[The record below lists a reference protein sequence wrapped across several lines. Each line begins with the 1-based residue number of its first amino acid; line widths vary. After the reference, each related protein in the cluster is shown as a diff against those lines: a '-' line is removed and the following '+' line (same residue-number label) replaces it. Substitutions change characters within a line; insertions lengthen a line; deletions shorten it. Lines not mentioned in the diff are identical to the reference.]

1 MSGFFSQENNAVA
14 SWFLG
19 PRAENSEFVLEFYKE
34 IIDEQVKARTTD
46 YFPTDPFFITE
57 TMQNSPEYKSNMN
70 SLRAQ
75 LQNISDL
82 LAKKTVPFWS
92 PRYMAHMSM
101 EATMPSNLG
110 YLAALQYNQNNV
122 AIEASPLTTWLEIF
136 TGKKLCEMLGFTV
149 HWDINESI
157 ETIDDE
163 ETTPPE
169 LLPKIRGWGH
179 ITCDGSVAN
188 LESIWY
194 MYTQTRNLKFYPLSL
209 RLAVD
214 NGPLSFISS
223 SFKVELAN
231 GSHKLLKECSTWELL
246 NLKPTTVLDIPNQ
259 LFNKYGI
266 SSQFLQ
272 EVLNE
277 KYIIQTVG
285 KDYLEKMFHITESIV
300 YFASETMH
308 YSWPKGCAIVGIG
321 SENLKGVPV
330 DDAARMNIDKLKE
343 LLKKCVEKRQAVYA
357 VVAIMGS
364 TEHGACDPLGDIIE
378 LRKEFERDHGL
389 SFVIHADAAWGGYF
403 RSMLIKPHRSSLKCR
418 RRPGLEEKDDSFVPL
433 LALHPHTEK
442 HLDRL
447 KDCDSI
453 TVDPHKSGYVP
464 YPAGGLCYR
473 DQRMRYLV
481 TWTSPVINRAN
492 EESIGIYGVEGSKPG
507 AAAVATFLSQD
518 AIGLHQ
524 KGYGL
529 LLGQATFSCT
539 KIYCHWAT
547 MSTKDDDFIVT
558 PFNML
563 PAEKLG
569 PKEVD
574 ELKQEIRTLIVEKT
588 NDQIVKSKK
597 AMKLIK
603 ELGSDLMINTFA
615 CNFKVD
621 GKINEDV
628 IEANYLNQRL
638 YEKFSLTT
646 SKDTNQD
653 KPLVLTSTQFNQENY
668 KHCLTNF
675 KNRLGLKGD
684 QDLYV
689 LINVVMSPWVT
700 EFESFLSVFRN
711 KVEPDFHAFVMQG
724 VEKLYLTHLPMFQME
739 NHRQQVIVTADLPEN
754 IMHQYRNARRENPSH
769 VYFLGNQDKMKL
781 DDIARNGSSFKGV
794 IYRDFDPNTGIP
806 IEWIKDFQV
815 TNVQVLKKRHLA
827 TKFQDANYPKDHMP
841 FYIYGTEQEL
851 HIDHMLLKSPSIQL
865 SADCVE
871 LILTSG
877 ELTSAQRENGVIVH
891 FTEVREATMQ
901 SFPEIKPYP
910 QTETAHEKSFYEHN
924 DEISYFF
931 FQHEREF
938 HVELYNDPMPDPYQ
952 NGPGLDIVDKK
963 NPIAKGMIMLPSRS
977 KGCLYSDSY
986 MINNDPTAEK
996 KVKNGKITDRQKIM
1010 PIRKY
1015 YSEKFDHKE
1024 ELHWY
1029 EEKAE

>member
-75 LQNISDL
+75 LHNISEL

-157 ETIDDE
+157 DTIDE
-163 ETTPPE
+163 RKQHH
-169 LLPKIRGWGH
+169 LNYSQNQRMG
-179 ITCDGSVAN
+179 AA
-188 LESIWY
+188 
-194 MYTQTRNLKFYPLSL
+194 RNLKFYPLSL

-246 NLKPTTVLDIPNQ
+246 NLKPTTVLDIPDQ

-285 KDYLEKMFHITESIV
+285 KDYLEEKFHIKESIV

-321 SENLKGVPV
+321 SKNLIGVPV
-330 DDAARMNIDKLKE
+330 DDAARMDIDKLKE
-343 LLKKCVEKRQAVYA
+343 LLRKCVEKRQAVYA

-364 TEHGACDPLGDIIE
+364 TEHGACDPLVK
-378 LRKEFERDHGL
+378 LRKDFERDHGL

-403 RSMLIKPHRSSLKCR
+403 RSMLIKPHRSSLKAR
-418 RRPGLEEKDDSFVPL
+418 RRQGLEEKDDSFVPL

-492 EESIGIYGVEGSKPG
+492 EESIGIYGVEGSNPG

-518 AIGLHQ
+518 AIGLLQ
-524 KGYGL
+524 KVMDYCWDKQL
-529 LLGQATFSCT
+529 FH
-539 KIYCHWAT
+539 IYCHWAT
-547 MSTKDDDFIVT
+547 MSTKEDDFIVT

-569 PKEVD
+569 PKEVED
-574 ELKQEIRTLIVEKT
+574 QKQEIRTLIVEKT
-588 NDQIVKSKK
+588 NDQS
-597 AMKLIK
+597 
-603 ELGSDLMINTFA
+603 
-615 CNFKVD
+615 
-621 GKINEDV
+621 
-628 IEANYLNQRL
+628 
-638 YEKFSLTT
+638 
-646 SKDTNQD
+646 
-653 KPLVLTSTQFNQENY
+653 
-668 KHCLTNF
+668 
-675 KNRLGLKGD
+675 
-684 QDLYV
+684 
-689 LINVVMSPWVT
+689 
-700 EFESFLSVFRN
+700 
-711 KVEPDFHAFVMQG
+711 
-724 VEKLYLTHLPMFQME
+724 
-739 NHRQQVIVTADLPEN
+739 
-754 IMHQYRNARRENPSH
+754 
-769 VYFLGNQDKMKL
+769 
-781 DDIARNGSSFKGV
+781 
-794 IYRDFDPNTGIP
+794 
-806 IEWIKDFQV
+806 
-815 TNVQVLKKRHLA
+815 
-827 TKFQDANYPKDHMP
+827 
-841 FYIYGTEQEL
+841 
-851 HIDHMLLKSPSIQL
+851 
-865 SADCVE
+865 
-871 LILTSG
+871 
-877 ELTSAQRENGVIVH
+877 
-891 FTEVREATMQ
+891 
-901 SFPEIKPYP
+901 
-910 QTETAHEKSFYEHN
+910 
-924 DEISYFF
+924 
-931 FQHEREF
+931 
-938 HVELYNDPMPDPYQ
+938 
-952 NGPGLDIVDKK
+952 
-963 NPIAKGMIMLPSRS
+963 
-977 KGCLYSDSY
+977 
-986 MINNDPTAEK
+986 
-996 KVKNGKITDRQKIM
+996 
-1010 PIRKY
+1010 
-1015 YSEKFDHKE
+1015 
-1024 ELHWY
+1024 
-1029 EEKAE
+1029 